1 MALVVFSKFSFN
13 LLISIFKLFSSK
25 KYFLSIEDIFFV
37 NTLFKLMNRLD
48 IDKKCL
54 AKRIFKI
61 FS

>member
-1 MALVVFSKFSFN
+1 MALMVFSKFSFN

-25 KYFLSIEDIFFV
+25 KYSLSIEDIFSV
-37 NTLFKLMNRLD
+37 SVTFKKLNILD